1 MADHLEPGGL
11 RTWFDEQ
18 GAGEPVV
25 VLLARGQAA
34 DGSRADGRLD
44 RALAATYSLEMG
56 AVTQLIEAL
65 RAVQAGG
72 TLPAGPAAA
81 AAVPEVGRK
90 VFRREGEYWTVCYQ
104 GTVVRVKDAKG
115 LRHLARLLTHPGR
128 EFLAVDLEAAE
139 RQAAPTPARPW
150 GRAASGGLAVR
161 PNLGDAGELLDATAK
176 AAYRARLAELRV
188 ELEEAQGNNDPV
200 RAAKAR
206 VERDFLVGELARAV
220 GLGGRDRRA
229 ASHAE
234 RARLNTTRA
243 IRAAMA
249 NLARAD
255 PALGGHLAATIRTG
269 RYCSYTPDPRVPIT
283 WER

>member
-56 AVTQLIEAL
+56 AVTRLIEAL

-139 RQAAPTPARPW
+139 RQAAPTPAGPW
-150 GRAASGGLAVR
+150 GRVASGGLAVR

-234 RARLNTTRA
+234 RARLNVTRA